1 MVRKLQTKKYGK
13 TRTNKKNNRHSLKR
27 KSKKTKSRLTRK
39 QKRIIK
45 KRKKHTQRWRGQ
57 FSGGLGRRG
66 RGTAHR
72 VAPDT
77 DTYCKAQEREFGI
90 PINECL
96 EKLQA
101 DQEQEQ

>member
-45 KRKKHTQRWRGQ
+45 KIKKHTQRWRGQ

-77 DTYCKAQEREFGI
+77 DSYCAALHGETGI
-90 PINECL
+90 SVNECL
-96 EKLQA
+96 ENLQA